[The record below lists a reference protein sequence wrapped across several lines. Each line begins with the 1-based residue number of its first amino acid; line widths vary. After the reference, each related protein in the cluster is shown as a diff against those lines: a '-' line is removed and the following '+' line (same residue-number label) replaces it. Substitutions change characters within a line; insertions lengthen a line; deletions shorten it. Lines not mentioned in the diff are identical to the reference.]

1 MGHGPLLEGSLLGGA
16 YRIGKLLGE
25 GAMGAVY
32 EAVQVSLGRPVA
44 VKVLKADATG
54 KLTAEELERFGRE
67 ARSAAALGHP
77 NIVQVTDFQPQ
88 SSPPFLVM
96 ERLSGESLREA
107 IARENGLPVARVAF
121 VGTQILDALAAAHDA
136 GIVHR
141 DVKPDNVFLT
151 RMAAVSDL
159 VKVVDFG
166 IAKVSSGRA
175 ITAFGA
181 MMGSPAYMSPE
192 QAAGRPV
199 DPRSDVWGVGATLY
213 HAASGKLP
221 FPATSLAELLVW
233 IAERPPV
240 PLGEVVPGIDP
251 RLTAVLAR
259 AMERDPSRRFQSA
272 REMQAALAP
281 LLPSA
286 NAQVGSPST
295 GNVQARASTAE
306 SSIAPLAASVRDHAS
321 VTTGPQ
327 PHVPSASGFVQSTH
341 ARADFPLG
349 PSPSL
354 PGQAPHGPP
363 PHAMPS
369 TALPPQGPPPV
380 ARSTPTWPWLFA
392 VFGGVSLVLLGAFFA
407 LALHLGSKAGD
418 APEGDPASDW
428 SEVRGTPSSKCTP
441 RRWAVH
447 GAGKLDFHPLDADD
461 AKGLSSQLGQA
472 IDACGKDCPG
482 PTSYMVRIYNDGR
495 VGEVSEPVELCPSR
509 DECVRKALLSR
520 HVGAPPDAADAVVE
534 LTCTFP

>member
-1 MGHGPLLEGSLLGGA
+1 
-16 YRIGKLLGE
+16 
-25 GAMGAVY
+25 MGAVY

-107 IARENGLPVARVAF
+107 IAREKCLPVARVAF

-199 DPRSDVWGVGATLY
+199 DPRSDVWGAGATLY

-240 PLGEVVPGIDP
+240 PLGEVVPGVDP
-251 RLTAVLAR
+251 RLTAVLTR
-259 AMERDPSRRFQSA
+259 AMERDPARRFQSA

-286 NAQVGSPST
+286 NAHVVAPST
-295 GNVQARASTAE
+295 GNVSAHPSTVE
-306 SSIAPLAASVRDHAS
+306 RSVAPLAASVRDAHG
-321 VTTGPQ
+321 VTTGSP
-327 PHVPSASGFVQSTH
+327 PHVPNAPSYVQSSH
-341 ARADFPLG
+341 ASAGFARA

-354 PGQAPHGPP
+354 PGPAPHGPP
-363 PHAMPS
+363 APAMPN
-369 TALPPQGPPPV
+369 APIQPHGVPPI

-392 VFGGVSLVLLGAFFA
+392 VFGGVSLVLLGALFA
-407 LALHLGSKAGD
+407 LALHLGSKTDG

-428 SEVRGTPSSKCTP
+428 SDVRGTPSSKCAP

-447 GAGKLDFHPLDADD
+447 GTGKLDFHPLDADD
-461 AKGLSSQLGQA
+461 AKGLSSQLGPGV
-472 IDACGKDCPG
+472 DVCGKDCPG

-534 LTCTFP
+534 LSCTFP